1 MSLNK
6 DFILMEN
13 LKKGDYESFTFLMDK
28 YYKSLCGYAKLL
40 TNDYYKSEDI
50 VQNVFIKIWV
60 NRNKINSHVTIK
72 RYLYK
77 SVYNEFID
85 QYRKNKPLV
94 YLEKKHIK
102 AVNQIV
108 NEKDG
113 LLDNLILKLDS
124 EIEKLPKKCKN
135 IFLLNK
141 KDGLTHTE
149 IADYMNISVK
159 TVEGHMSRAF
169 KILNDSLGGKIK
181 KILFILFN
189 TKKTKS
195 IL

>member
-85 QYRKNKPLV
+85 QYRK
-94 YLEKKHIK
+94 E
-102 AVNQIV
+102 
-108 NEKDG
+108 
-113 LLDNLILKLDS
+113 
-124 EIEKLPKKCKN
+124 
-135 IFLLNK
+135 
-141 KDGLTHTE
+141 
-149 IADYMNISVK
+149 
-159 TVEGHMSRAF
+159 
-169 KILNDSLGGKIK
+169 
-181 KILFILFN
+181 
-189 TKKTKS
+189 
-195 IL
+195 

>member
-6 DFILMEN
+6 DFILIEN

-85 QYRKNKPLV
+85 QYRKNKSII
-94 YLEKKHIK
+94 YLEGKHLEI
-102 AVNQIV
+102 VDQIV
-108 NEKDG
+108 EKNNT
-113 LLDNLILKLDS
+113 LDIERNLTKVNA
-124 EIEKLPKKCKN
+124 EIGKLPIKCKK

-141 KDGLTHTE
+141 KEGLTHSE
-149 IADYMNISVK
+149 IAEHLKISKK
-159 TVEGHMSRAF
+159 TVEGHMTRAF
-169 KILNDSLGGKIK
+169 KILNKNLGGKIDN
-181 KILFILFN
+181 LQFDFN
-189 TKKTKS
+189 
-195 IL
+195 